1 MNNSTKL
8 YFYLSFI
15 EHMLYYN
22 PMSKS
27 ASNQFHVALSYLL
40 RKEGRGSQT
49 RLSTQQ
55 SIDRGYLNAIIK
67 GRKPGSEDVREKI
80 ASHFNLAYE
89 EMLILGRTLLE
100 GDERTKEYTGKC
112 PDGTADQ
119 EIPAILSQIADKGER
134 GSGIKPLGNAAKNVY
149 SISDKIRKVAAILES
164 DTSHRDILAEL
175 IDVFYAAVDTEKDK
189 VATQNQMQEME
200 SRLADME
207 RQLAD
212 EKSQY
217 RESA

>member
-1 MNNSTKL
+1 
-8 YFYLSFI
+8 
-15 EHMLYYN
+15 
-22 PMSKS
+22 MSKS
-27 ASNQFHVALSYLL
+27 ASNQFHTALSYLL
-40 RKEGRGSQT
+40 KKEGRGSQT

-89 EMLILGRTLLE
+89 EMLVLGRTLLE
-100 GDERTKEYTGKC
+100 GDEGTKEYAGKC
-112 PDGTADQ
+112 PNGTAGQ
-119 EIPAILSQIADKGER
+119 EVPTVFSQIADKGER
-134 GSGIKPLGNAAKNVY
+134 DSKIKPIEKAAKNEY
-149 SISDKIRKVAAILES
+149 NISDKIRKVVAILES

-175 IDVFYAAVDTEKDK
+175 IDVFYAAVDKEKDK
-189 VATQNQMQEME
+189 VATQNQMQELE
-200 SRLADME
+200 SRLADVE
-207 RQLAD
+207 RQLAE

>member
-1 MNNSTKL
+1 MIQPLK
-8 YFYLSFI
+8 FQFFLSFI
-15 EHMLYYN
+15 EQMLYSKS
-22 PMSKS
+22 MSKS
-27 ASNQFHVALSYLL
+27 ASNQFHAALSYLL
-40 RKEGRGSQT
+40 KKEGRGSQT

-55 SIDRGYLNAIIK
+55 NIDRGYLNAIIK

-89 EMLILGRTLLE
+89 EMLVLGRTLLE
-100 GDERTKEYTGKC
+100 GDEGTKECAGSC
-112 PDGTADQ
+112 PDGGADQ
-119 EIPAILSQIADKGER
+119 EVPTVFSRIVSNGEW
-134 GSGIKPLGNAAKNVY
+134 GSKIKPLEKAAKDGY

-164 DTSHRDILAEL
+164 DNSCRDILAHL
-175 IDVFYAAVDTEKDK
+175 IDTFYAAVDTEKDK

-212 EKSQY
+212 EKNRY